1 MSEEPKQ
8 EKTLDQIRESVSG
21 YSNWRK
27 LTLEEIK
34 FEYMVEYPKLKI
46 EYGDVYPRFKDF
58 YDAIRN
64 GEIIKVTK
72 SLDRKISYR
81 SNTRT
86 LKELKRLVS
95 SYRFPRDVDRIVQGI
110 EDNEKI
116 PYPIVTRDEKG
127 NLRIFGGNTRMDVSF
142 ILGINPSV
150 MVIDL

>member
-1 MSEEPKQ
+1 MNEEPENQ
-8 EKTLDQIRESVSG
+8 KTLDQIRESVSG

-34 FEYMVEYPKLKI
+34 FEYMVEYPKLRMV
-46 EYGDVYPRFKDF
+46 YGNVYPQFKDF
-58 YDAIRN
+58 YDAVRNADIIR
-64 GEIIKVTK
+64 VTK
-72 SLDRKISYR
+72 SMDRKINYR
-81 SNTRT
+81 SSTRS

-95 SYRFPRDVDRIVQGI
+95 SYQYPRDVDRIVAGI
-110 EDNEKI
+110 EANEKI
-116 PYPIVTRDEKG
+116 PYPIVTRDWEG